1 MTRGINTG
9 GARHVAPPRT
19 LKREAR
25 ARGLNLLAVD
35 FNESSSYFQ
44 NLFREKGEIRLGL
57 ESVTR
62 LLRRLGDPQE
72 DFPHLQIVGTNGK
85 GSTATMLDSVCRAAG
100 LRVGLFTSPHLV
112 SLTECVRLSGR
123 EIVCDEF
130 ARFATVVRAASER
143 VESESGVRPTLFEQ
157 LTAIALMAFSGAGVE
172 LTIMEAGLGG
182 RLDATTAAGAR
193 WVAVTPVALDHQE
206 YLGSTLAEIAAE
218 KAAIVRP
225 GVRSAV
231 VAPQEPE
238 ALAVILARCR
248 ECGVEPRMTSD
259 EIAVDEAEAD
269 GRLRVSIRTARA
281 EYAGVRLA
289 LRGRHQL
296 TNAATAVAL
305 AELLADDG
313 FAVAREHVV
322 EGLETAEHAG
332 RLELQTY
339 GGHRL
344 LFDGAHNAAGARALR
359 DYLEEFANGPV
370 TLVFGAMREK
380 QLAEMGRALF
390 PAARHLVLTE
400 PKNARAATVEE
411 LLRAVPVPPSSS
423 TIALA
428 PSSRDALAVARTHTE
443 PGGLVCVT
451 GSLYLVGEV
460 KGILEE
466 GV

>member
-1 MTRGINTG
+1 MNFDESVNYLFGLG
-9 GARHVAPPRT
+9 HET
-19 LKREAR
+19 LAIK
-25 ARGLNLLAVD
+25 
-35 FNESSSYFQ
+35 
-44 NLFREKGEIRLGL
+44 LGL
-57 ESVTR
+57 ENVTR
-62 LLRRLGDPQE
+62 LLERLGRPQ
-72 DFPHLQIVGTNGK
+72 DSFPSVQIAGTNGK
-85 GSTATMLDSVCRAAG
+85 GSTAAMLEGITRAAG
-100 LRVGLFTSPHLV
+100 LRAGLYTSPHLV
-112 SLTECVRLSGR
+112 SVTERVRVGGR
-123 EIVCDEF
+123 EVTREEF
-130 ARFATVVRAASER
+130 ARHATRVRAASEE
-143 VESESGVRPTLFEQ
+143 VERESGALPTFFEQ
-157 LTAIALMAFSGAGVE
+157 VTGVALSAFAEAKVE
-172 LTIMEAGLGG
+172 LAILETGLGG

-218 KAAIVRP
+218 KAAIIRP

-231 VAPQEPE
+231 VAPQETE
-238 ALAVILARCR
+238 ALEVIRARCR

-259 EIAVDEAEAD
+259 DIAVDEADAD

-305 AELLADDG
+305 AESLADDG
-313 FAVAREHVV
+313 LTVSRAHVV

-332 RLELQTY
+332 RLELQTR

-344 LFDGAHNAAGARALR
+344 LFDGAHNPAGARALR
-359 DYLEEFANGPV
+359 DYLEEFAGGPV
-370 TLVFGAMREK
+370 TLVFGAMRDK
-380 QLAEMGRALF
+380 QLEEMGRALF

-460 KGILEE
+460 KGLLEE
-466 GV
+466 SV